1 MSLTEADRRHL
12 AATDEYA
19 RAARNLRDAEARERR
34 NASRGPNSLFNAR
47 NRFNWAKSELHAAAP
62 AASRGA

>member
-1 MSLTEADRRHL
+1 MTTDATDRHL

-19 RAARNLRDAEARERR
+19 RAARALRDAKARERR

-47 NRFNWAKSELHAAAP
+47 NRLNWAKAELHAAAL
-62 AASRGA
+62 AADRSD